1 MPIQLLHEDVIA
13 RIAAGEV
20 VERPASVVRELV
32 ENALDAEASRIEVK
46 VDGGGRSRILVSD
59 NGLGIRADELE
70 LAFQRHATSKLGDA
84 EDLNHIR
91 TLGFRGEAL
100 ASIAAVSRL
109 RVQTRAA
116 REAVGSALLLE
127 GGDILEREAL
137 GAPAGTRLTVENLFY
152 NVPAR
157 LKFLKSPL
165 TEKRHIAQVIS
176 RYALAWPG
184 VRFTLEQDGREQFR
198 SSGNGELADV
208 LVATLGRETAR
219 DMIPVEPQAKQQE
232 SVLVSGFTSAPA
244 LNRSD
249 RSRITLFVN
258 GRHVQDSS
266 LTFAVIQAYHTL
278 LMKGRF
284 PLAVLMISL
293 PPDQVDANVHPAKS
307 EVRFQSPREVFSAV
321 QRAVRNAV
329 TATSGPGSKP
339 VFGSMPRTPAADTPF
354 PAAATV
360 WPGQSRAALYAEDDS
375 ALTAIPASPA
385 GPQRP
390 RTLPLLRVIGQIG
403 ASFIVAE
410 GPAGMYLIDQHAAHE
425 RILYEQFVERQAR
438 EEAMSQLTLAAQT
451 LELPAAEASLV
462 EASQEQLRAIG
473 FELEPFGANTFLI
486 RSIPAL
492 LTDVEPREAVHGAL
506 EELEQGR
513 SPGETPIEQRLIR
526 RVCQQAAVKAGT
538 VLSREEMQGLV
549 QQLERTQSPLTCP
562 HGRPTL
568 LHMSAEQLA
577 REFGRR

>member
-32 ENALDAEASRIEVK
+32 ENALDAAASRIEVQ
-46 VDGGGRSRILVSD
+46 VDGGGRSRIQVSD
-59 NGLGIRADELE
+59 NGLGIRAAELE
-70 LAFQRHATSKLGDA
+70 LAFQRHATSKLDDA
-84 EDLNHIR
+84 ADLNHIR

-116 REAVGSALLLE
+116 AEAVGSALLLE

-137 GAPAGTRLTVENLFY
+137 GAPAGTRLTIENLFY

-184 VRFTLEQDGREQFR
+184 VRFTLEQDGREQYR

-208 LVATLGRETAR
+208 LVATLGREIAR
-219 DMIPVEPQAKQQE
+219 DMIPVRFPTSQQA
-232 SVLVSGFTSAPA
+232 SVQVSGFTSAPA

-284 PLAVLMISL
+284 PLAVLMINL
-293 PPDQVDANVHPAKS
+293 PPDQVDANVHPTKS
-307 EVRFQSPREVFSAV
+307 EVRFQKPREVFSAV
-321 QRAVRNAV
+321 QRAVRVAV
-329 TATSGPGSKP
+329 TASGGPVSKP
-339 VFGSMPRTPAADTPF
+339 DFGSMPRTPVTDTPI
-354 PAAATV
+354 PAAAAD
-360 WPGQSRAALYAEDDS
+360 WPGRSGAALYSEDDS
-375 ALTAIPASPA
+375 ALTAIPASPD
-385 GPQRP
+385 GPRRP

-425 RILYEQFVERQAR
+425 RILYEQVVERQAR
-438 EEAMSQLTLAAQT
+438 EEAMSQFTLAAQT
-451 LELPAAEASLV
+451 LELPPAEASLV

-492 LTDVEPREAVHGAL
+492 LADVEPRDAVHGAL

-549 QQLERTQSPLTCP
+549 QQLERTRSPLTCP

>member
-1 MPIQLLHEDVIA
+1 MAIHVLQDEVIA
-13 RIAAGEV
+13 LIAAGEV
-20 VERPASVVRELV
+20 VERPASALRELV
-32 ENALDAEASRIEVK
+32 ENALDAGASHIEVS
-46 VDGGGRSRILVSD
+46 VDGGGRSSIQVSD
-59 NGLGIRADELE
+59 NGHGIRAAELE
-70 LAFQRHATSKLGDA
+70 LAFQRHATSKLGNAD
-84 EDLNHIR
+84 DLNQIR

-109 RVQTRAA
+109 RVRTRAT
-116 REAVGSALLLE
+116 EEKVGSALLLE
-127 GGDILEREAL
+127 GGDVVEREAL
-137 GAPAGTRLTVENLFY
+137 GAPAGTLIGVENLFY

-176 RYALAWPG
+176 RYALAWPQ
-184 VRFTLEQDGREQFR
+184 VRFTLEMDGRESFR

-208 LVATLGRETAR
+208 LVATLGHEAAR
-219 DMIPVEPQAKQQE
+219 DMIAVGPPATHGGGAQ
-232 SVLVSGFTSAPA
+232 VSGYTSAPG
-244 LNRSD
+244 LNRGD

-266 LTFAVIQAYHTL
+266 LIYAVIQAYHTL

-284 PLAVLMISL
+284 PLAVLMITL
-293 PPDQVDANVHPAKS
+293 PPDQVDVNVHPAKS
-307 EVRFQSPREVFSAV
+307 EVRFQRPGEIFSAV

-329 TATSGPGSKP
+329 LGASSPAGRSDPDKLSRAP
-339 VFGSMPRTPAADTPF
+339 EYESPSPAADS
-354 PAAATV
+354 A
-360 WPGQSRAALYAEDDS
+360 WSGRSRATLRVEDDS
-375 ALTAIPASPA
+375 ALTAFPAGPE

-425 RILYEQFVERQAR
+425 RILYEQFMERQSR
-438 EEAMSQLTLAAQT
+438 EVSMSQLTLAAQT
-451 LELPAAEASLV
+451 LELPAAEANLV
-462 EASQEQLRAIG
+462 EASRDELRVIG
-473 FELEPFGANTFLI
+473 FELEPFGMNTFLI

-492 LTDVEPREAVHGAL
+492 LADVEPREAVRGAL
-506 EELEQGR
+506 EELEQGH
-513 SPGETPIEQRLIR
+513 SPGAAPVEQRLIR
-526 RVCQQAAVKAGT
+526 RVCKQAAVKAGT

-549 QQLERTQSPLTCP
+549 SQLERTQSPLTCP

>member
-1 MPIQLLHEDVIA
+1 MRIQVLQDEVVA

-20 VERPASVVRELV
+20 IERPAAVVRELV
-32 ENALDAEASRIEVK
+32 ENALDAGASHIEVN
-46 VDGGGRSRILVSD
+46 VDGGGRSRIQVSD
-59 NGLGIRADELE
+59 NGHGIRAAELE
-70 LAFQRHATSKLGDA
+70 LAFQRHATSKLGSAD
-84 EDLNHIR
+84 DLNHIR

-109 RVQTRAA
+109 RVRTRAT
-116 REAVGSALLLE
+116 EEQVGSALLLE
-127 GGDILEREAL
+127 GGDVLEREAL
-137 GAPAGTRLTVENLFY
+137 GAPGGTLITVENLFY

-165 TEKRHIAQVIS
+165 TEKRHIAQVVS
-176 RYALAWPG
+176 RYALAWTQ
-184 VRFTLEQDGREQFR
+184 VRFALELDGRESFR
-198 SSGNGELADV
+198 SSGNGELMDV
-208 LVATLGRETAR
+208 LVATLGSEAAR
-219 DMIPVEPQAKQQE
+219 DMIAVETIATQVD
-232 SVLVSGFTSAPA
+232 SVQVSGYTSAPA
-244 LNRSD
+244 LSRGD

-258 GRHVQDSS
+258 GRHIQDSS
-266 LTFAVIQAYHTL
+266 LVFAVIQAYHTH

-284 PLAVLMISL
+284 PLAVLLITL
-293 PPDQVDANVHPAKS
+293 PPNQVDVNVHPAKS
-307 EVRFQSPREVFSAV
+307 EVRFQEPREVFSAV
-321 QRAVRNAV
+321 QRVVRNAV
-329 TATSGPGSKP
+329 LGTSSPANGPDFGATFRAPSHESPSPEADSVWSGRSHPSP
-339 VFGSMPRTPAADTPF
+339 YT
-354 PAAATV
+354 
-360 WPGQSRAALYAEDDS
+360 EDD
-375 ALTAIPASPA
+375 AAVTAIPTGPE

-403 ASFIVAE
+403 GTFIVAE

-425 RILYEQFVERQAR
+425 RILYEQFMERQTR
-438 EEAMSQLTLAAQT
+438 EEAMSQLTLAVQT

-462 EASQEQLRAIG
+462 EANQDELRAIG
-473 FELEPFGANTFLI
+473 FELESFGKNTFLI

-492 LTDVEPREAVHGAL
+492 LADVEPREAVRGAL

-513 SPGETPIEQRLIR
+513 PPGEAPVEQRLIR
-526 RVCQQAAVKAGT
+526 RVCKQAAVKAGT

-549 QQLERTQSPLTCP
+549 SQLERTQSPLTCP

>member
-1 MPIQLLHEDVIA
+1 MAIHVLQDEVIA
-13 RIAAGEV
+13 LIAAGEV
-20 VERPASVVRELV
+20 VERPASALRELV
-32 ENALDAEASRIEVK
+32 ENALDAGASHIEVS
-46 VDGGGRSRILVSD
+46 VDGGGRSSIQVSD
-59 NGLGIRADELE
+59 NGHGIRAAELE
-70 LAFQRHATSKLGDA
+70 LAFQRHATSKLGNAD
-84 EDLNHIR
+84 DLNQIR

-109 RVQTRAA
+109 RVRTRAT
-116 REAVGSALLLE
+116 EEKVGSALLLE
-127 GGDILEREAL
+127 GGDVVEREAV
-137 GAPAGTRLTVENLFY
+137 GAPAGTLIGVENLFY

-184 VRFTLEQDGREQFR
+184 VRFTLEMDGRESFR

-208 LVATLGRETAR
+208 LVATLGREAAR
-219 DMIPVEPQAKQQE
+219 DMIAVGPPATHGEGVQ
-232 SVLVSGFTSAPA
+232 VSGYTSAPG
-244 LNRSD
+244 LNRGD

-258 GRHVQDSS
+258 GRHMQDSS
-266 LTFAVIQAYHTL
+266 LIYAVIQAYHTL

-284 PLAVLMISL
+284 PLAVLMITL
-293 PPDQVDANVHPAKS
+293 PPDQVDVNVHPAKT
-307 EVRFQSPREVFSAV
+307 EVRFQRPGEIFSAV

-329 TATSGPGSKP
+329 LGASSPAGRSDPGKLTRAPEYESP
-339 VFGSMPRTPAADTPF
+339 SLAADS
-354 PAAATV
+354 V
-360 WPGQSRAALYAEDDS
+360 WPGRSRATLHVEDDA
-375 ALTAIPASPA
+375 ALTDIPAGPE

-425 RILYEQFVERQAR
+425 RILYEQFMERQSR
-438 EEAMSQLTLAAQT
+438 EVSMSQLTLAAQT
-451 LELPAAEASLV
+451 LELPAAEANLV
-462 EASQEQLRAIG
+462 EASQDELRVIG
-473 FELEPFGANTFLI
+473 FELEPFGMNTFLI

-492 LTDVEPREAVHGAL
+492 LADVEPREAVRGAL
-506 EELEQGR
+506 EELEQGH
-513 SPGETPIEQRLIR
+513 SPGAAPVEQRLIR
-526 RVCQQAAVKAGT
+526 RVCKQAAVKAGT

-549 QQLERTQSPLTCP
+549 SQLERTQSPLTCP